1 MRQQSLST
9 INATGKSD
17 LNPVIKVQ
25 FAVIVIK
32 AMMLYLIGS
41 HASVTG
47 VLFFV
52 YCWRCLKLVDKTRK
66 LLNALR
72 MHSVQARVKICSK
85 LPLLPYFKLF

>member
-1 MRQQSLST
+1 MTQQSLST
-9 INATGKSD
+9 INVTGKSD
-17 LNPVIKVQ
+17 LNPVIKMQ

-52 YCWRCLKLVDKTRK
+52 
-66 LLNALR
+66 
-72 MHSVQARVKICSK
+72 
-85 LPLLPYFKLF
+85 